1 MSRYI
6 DIILKRE
13 YAYYFQSVSDV
24 RIIERLRLSN
34 VIIKSKR
41 FTEYCFYKLNSNLS
55 FQFKSKLERVKDTE
69 SRCCWCLILLND
81 TRIIAKIMHIGR
93 GKFKILNDKY
103 DGKYVNET
111 VDASDILSCDLDVK
125 SNYDHN

>member
-6 DIILKRE
+6 VNILKRG
-13 YAYYFQSVSDV
+13 YAYYFQSMSDGRV
-24 RIIERLRLSN
+24 TERLRPSN

-41 FTEYCFYKLNSNLS
+41 FTEYCSCKMNRILN
-55 FQFKSKLERVKDTE
+55 FQFKIEIEVIKAVEN
-69 SRCCWCLILLND
+69 RCCWCILLLKD
-81 TRIIAKIMHIGR
+81 TKLTARIIHIGR
-93 GKFKILNDKY
+93 GKFRILDDEF

-125 SNYDHN
+125 SNYNHN